1 MKNQRQA
8 YLYGLA
14 TVLLW
19 STVASAFKLSLRHL
33 SPVELLFYA
42 CFTSCLVLLG
52 VLAVQHKLVLLRQLT
67 VADWRRSFQL
77 GLLNPFLYYLV
88 LFKAYDLLPA
98 QQAQPLNYTWAIT
111 LSLLSIPL
119 LGQAI
124 SRMELLAVAVSYL
137 GVLVISTRGDLFGL
151 QFSSLPGVALALFS
165 TVLWALYW
173 IFNARDG
180 RDPVLALLLNF
191 LCGLPLILGYLL
203 LTEGLRLPS
212 LAGLGGAVYVGAF
225 EMGIAFVLAQGAEA
239 FREHRPGRQPD
250 LPLAVPLPGLH
261 PPAGRRGDPA
271 GDLRRPLSDHRRLA
285 AAAVWQAD
293 SKQKKSVSRQAH
305 AGWCRALTTVS
316 AQRFQSPSEAPF
328 PASAGS
334 GSACRP

>member
-225 EMGIAFVLAQGAEA
+225 EMGIAFVLWLKALKLSENTARVANLIFLSPFLSLVFIHLLVGEEILPATFVGLCLIIAGLLLQQ
-239 FREHRPGRQPD
+239 FGRQIPS
-250 LPLAVPLPGLH
+250 
-261 PPAGRRGDPA
+261 R
-271 GDLRRPLSDHRRLA
+271 
-285 AAAVWQAD
+285 
-293 SKQKKSVSRQAH
+293 KKA
-305 AGWCRALTTVS
+305 
-316 AQRFQSPSEAPF
+316 
-328 PASAGS
+328 
-334 GSACRP
+334 